1 MKMTTRT
8 PFTLLFATLLALSV
22 YSAVSANEG
31 EQLQEEIEGY
41 EEEREETLREQE
53 EREAELEEVQGEMTE
68 VETELRRLDEEMAT
82 TNRQIDAKEEEI
94 DLTMER
100 VAELEEEVHILE
112 KRIADRDELLKE
124 RIRQMYQ
131 NGGSINYI
139 EVILGAKNFGDLI
152 ERISAL
158 NSIAQ
163 QDQDILEEH
172 IQDMESVELAK
183 ENLER
188 ELAFLEEQLGELE
201 SLRSNLEAQSSE
213 KDQYLEELESLGY
226 SLEEELISLEEKED
240 LLIAQ
245 QEAAKQELEEWERAE
260 EERKRREEEER
271 RRQEEA
277 ERRAAEEAE
286 RQAAQEAAERAAAEE
301 AAQQEASQSSSQESA
316 SNGSSSS
323 GNSSPAVSSGTLHRP
338 ADGRITSHFGMRTH
352 PVHGGQR
359 LHAGTDFGRDG
370 GLNIYS
376 AEAGTVIS
384 SGWLG
389 GYGNTI
395 TISHVVDGQSMTT
408 LYAHLAGSNVSAG
421 QRVSRGQVIGTMGT
435 TGTSTGVHLHFEVH
449 PGGYSGSSSA
459 VNPMNY
465 LN

>member
-1 MKMTTRT
+1 MNSITRI
-8 PFTLLFATLLALSV
+8 PFMLLLAALLALSV

-53 EREAELEEVQGEMTE
+53 EREAELEEVQGEMSE

-94 DLTMER
+94 DLTMDR
-100 VAELEEEVHILE
+100 VAELEEEIRILE
-112 KRIADRDELLKE
+112 ERIADRDELLKE
-124 RIRQMYQ
+124 RVRQMYQ

-277 ERRAAEEAE
+277 ERKAAEEAE
-286 RQAAQEAAERAAAEE
+286 RQAAQEAAEREAAEE
-301 AAQQEASQSSSQESA
+301 AAQQESA
-316 SNGSSSS
+316 SSGSSSS

-370 GLNIYS
+370 GLNIYA

-408 LYAHLAGSNVSAG
+408 LYAHLAGSNVSPG